1 MVTPET
7 ELWDPQQ
14 ASKHKQFNF
23 NLTTYL
29 SSSFILARLHSGFT
43 HFLTLNKHNT
53 ILLWTI
59 LLIIFISQKKIFTCQ
74 NNHGKKKKRSAVAE
88 FEFHVFLIFLINN
101 MLRTLGSSIRAGYK
115 SLSLVRCFAEES
127 KPTPSTYFWNISI
140 NLAIML
146 VYAIESIPK
155 KSTLGTTPDG
165 SFLFLL
171 IIMFVFELYCSW
183 ISLYWC
189 AYSGRIEC

>member
-29 SSSFILARLHSGFT
+29 SSSFILTRLHSGFT

-59 LLIIFISQKKIFTCQ
+59 LLIVFISQ
-74 NNHGKKKKRSAVAE
+74 
-88 FEFHVFLIFLINN
+88 
-101 MLRTLGSSIRAGYK
+101 IR
-115 SLSLVRCFAEES
+115 
-127 KPTPSTYFWNISI
+127 
-140 NLAIML
+140 
-146 VYAIESIPK
+146 
-155 KSTLGTTPDG
+155 
-165 SFLFLL
+165 FLL
-171 IIMFVFELYCSW
+171 VKIIMGKRRKDQLLLNLSVMFFSFFSSTTCFEPLVLPSERDTSLCPLFDASQRSRNQLPLRIFEISQLTWQLCSFMQ
-183 ISLYWC
+183 
-189 AYSGRIEC
+189 